1 LFAARERGS
10 VSARQKVQ
18 QHNERISELVA
29 EENAALKERRSPRKS
44 LGISELQN
52 DVT

>member
-29 EENAALKERRSPRKS
+29 EENAASTERRSPGKS
-44 LGISELQN
+44 LGFS
-52 DVT
+52 DFKTM